1 MARHRRHR
9 TSPWVHWIRVGA
21 VAAGVGAAVGTG
33 TAIASAAPS
42 ETADAATHAE
52 GGPAA
57 TAPHGPA
64 TRPGPRQRQREA
76 RAAIADI
83 VSRVHDRE
91 SRVRRTFEAA
101 VAPRRSRADAAGT
114 IERNVRTKM
123 PKVRTIVAPRRLLS
137 PTVTRPALTTA
148 AAEPQASSPWAAS
161 SSAPAVPAFPSVRP
175 LARVVADLP
184 APQTITRSVIS
195 PVWSR
200 PGFAGTRTPSPAVP
214 VSDIVA
220 SIWVAVRE
228 LSGQRTARTD
238 PNQVVSAAP
247 PSGATPSLDDVTGR
261 PGVTASVGD
270 DGAVRVISGTFT
282 DTKVNDADG
291 AAQVLNDMSGLIG
304 APAGFADPGNIT
316 VQQVDTASG
325 YSRTI
330 YRVHH
335 SVDGIQVAGSD
346 VVLVTD
352 SDGKVTGL
360 FNYYDARADAMVT
373 TPDRRVDTET
383 EAAAAALAAYAG
395 TPNSPL
401 YLLAAAP
408 LVAAGVVNPEL
419 VIDATDDTAGPQLV
433 WKVSIDPPDTDLTGA
448 PTVDPG
454 STYYISAGGAEAGTV
469 TRTTSNAQPLA
480 IGTPSSTTADDVLG
494 NIRDI
499 GITRLSLVIFDL
511 DSLNDVERDISTYE
525 TAYLLVFVG
534 PPLTPGIPVFRGLLG
549 WDASA
554 VSAHANMAT
563 VYDYYATQLGVT
575 SFDDDGAAIV
585 VSTDYNPHETLADYT
600 DGYEN
605 AFWDSSGQQF
615 AFGDSGEF
623 EAAVD
628 VVGHEYTHAVM
639 EHQGGTLDYGES
651 GALNEA
657 YADIMGVLI
666 EGKARDDEGRW
677 LIGEDSSAGA
687 IRSLADPESTPGYLS
702 DYDDLYT
709 GEADEGGEHYN
720 STIFSHAAYRMMT
733 DERTADVTDQ
743 QWAELYYVSMTMLD
757 DGAKFSDGRDAIEA
771 TAHDQGFSDDEIAAI
786 EDAFDYVHIDAGG
799 TVVSV

>member
-9 TSPWVHWIRVGA
+9 TSPLVHWLRVSA

-42 ETADAATHAE
+42 ETADAGTHADA
-52 GGPAA
+52 GQAA
-57 TAPHGPA
+57 KTPHGPA

-83 VSRVHDRE
+83 VSRVGNRE
-91 SRVRRTFEAA
+91 ARVRRSHE
-101 VAPRRSRADAAGT
+101 DAK
-114 IERNVRTKM
+114 IPRNVRTKLTV
-123 PKVRTIVAPRRLLS
+123 VRATVLPRRPTS
-137 PTVTRPALTTA
+137 PAITRPVPTA
-148 AAEPQASSPWAAS
+148 GEASVPGVPSVPD
-161 SSAPAVPAFPSVRP
+161 VPAFPSVRP
-175 LARVVADLP
+175 LAAVVADLP
-184 APQTITRSVIS
+184 APQTMTRSVIS

-200 PGFAGTRTPSPAVP
+200 LGSAGAGTPSPAVP
-214 VSDIVA
+214 VGDIVA
-220 SIWVAVRE
+220 AIRVAVRE
-228 LSGQRTARTD
+228 AGGQRASGPVTNR
-238 PNQVVSAAP
+238 VVSAAS
-247 PSGATPSLDDVTGR
+247 PSGSAPSLDDVAGR
-261 PGVTASVGD
+261 PGVTASVND
-270 DGAVRVISGTFT
+270 DGTVHVISGTFT
-282 DTKVNDADG
+282 DTKVEDADD
-291 AAQVLNDMSGLIG
+291 AAQVLNNMSGLVG
-304 APAGFADPGNIT
+304 APAGFADPENIT
-316 VQQVDTASG
+316 VQQVDTAGG

-335 SVDGIQVAGSD
+335 SVDGVDVTGSD

-352 SDGKVTGL
+352 SDGNVTGL
-360 FNYYDARADAMVT
+360 FNDYDARADVMDT

-383 EAAAAALAAYAG
+383 EAAATALAAYAG
-395 TPNSPL
+395 TPNTPL
-401 YLLAAAP
+401 YLFAAAP
-408 LVAAGVVNPEL
+408 LVAAGVVKPEL
-419 VIDATDDTAGPQLV
+419 IIDATDDTAGPQLV
-433 WKVSIDPPDTDLTGA
+433 WKVSVDPPDVDLTGA
-448 PTVDPG
+448 RTVNPG
-454 STYYISAGGAEAGTV
+454 ATYYISASGAEAGAV
-469 TRTTSNAQPLA
+469 TRATSNAQPLA
-480 IGTPSSTTADDVLG
+480 IGSPTSTTADDVLG
-494 NIRDI
+494 NSREF
-499 GITRLSLVIFDL
+499 GITRLSLLIFDL

-525 TAYLLVFVG
+525 TVYLLLFVG
-534 PPLTPGIPVFRGLLG
+534 PPQTPGIPVFRGLLG

-575 SFDDDGAAIV
+575 SFDDDGAPIV
-585 VSTDYNPHETLADYT
+585 VSTDYNPHETFADYT
-600 DGYEN
+600 DGYQN

-615 AFGDSGEF
+615 AFGDSGDF
-623 EAAVD
+623 EAAID
-628 VVGHEYTHAVM
+628 IVGHEYTHAVM

-733 DERTADVTDQ
+733 DERTAEVTDE

-757 DGAKFSDGRDAIEA
+757 DGAKFSDGRDAIVA
-771 TAHDQGFSDDEIAAI
+771 TAHDQVFSDDEIAAI
-786 EDAFDYVHIDAGG
+786 EDAFDDVHIDAGG